1 MWHLLYATGSSGIL
15 FWLKQKWIGPG
26 VINKLQN
33 FSFKLRLLS
42 KTENCNMTNFI
53 DFHQKFKLLISR
65 KASKQIK
72 IGSNFFFNIKLF
84 LCKFTPHHIYL
95 GMYKN
100 RANNERKFI
109 EIPACQQGNPEQQ
122 NTKQHRYMIWVFWI
136 SPLQCLLEGISKFFQ
151 LFPTL
156 FLHENPAYTYS
167 VSYSFKSVELWLI
180 LGFFWNLTIFFAT
193 NKN

>member
-1 MWHLLYATGSSGIL
+1 MCSSSMWHLLYATGSSGIL

-72 IGSNFFFNIKLF
+72 IGSNFFFQCKVISLQVYSISHILWVCIKS
-84 LCKFTPHHIYL
+84 
-95 GMYKN
+95 
-100 RANNERKFI
+100 RVNNDKTFN

-122 NTKQHRYMIWVFWI
+122 NRKQH
-136 SPLQCLLEGISKFFQ
+136 
-151 LFPTL
+151 
-156 FLHENPAYTYS
+156 
-167 VSYSFKSVELWLI
+167 SYI
-180 LGFFWNLTIFFAT
+180 NII
-193 NKN
+193 

>member
-100 RANNERKFI
+100 RVNNERK
-109 EIPACQQGNPEQQ
+109 
-122 NTKQHRYMIWVFWI
+122 
-136 SPLQCLLEGISKFFQ
+136 LLKFQ
-151 LFPTL
+151 LANKEIQNSKILNNMGTWYKYFEYPHSNFYLREFQNLSVIPYPIFTRKPSIYL
-156 FLHENPAYTYS
+156 FSIIFIQECWIMTDSRIL
-167 VSYSFKSVELWLI
+167 FK
-180 LGFFWNLTIFFAT
+180 FDNFFAT